1 MHLLRFGGAI
11 YDRGTTRLANLGRTF
26 TKFFG
31 SPLFLI
37 LPLVLD
43 EAKIS
48 FRLISS
54 NSLAGDGLFYANVY
68 ASFKTVLQGRS
79 LAHREASGF
88 YRLKPLAF
96 AVVAL
101 KNKLSSA
108 VAKLKKS
115 PAKPVPAKKAPA
127 KKAPAKKAPAKKLPA
142 KKAPAKK
149 APAKKAPVKKAPA
162 KKESVKKAPVRPTL
176 AKPTLAKPTLAKP
189 PVKKAPAKKPEA
201 EIIKG
206 AHKTALTSSTAKG
219 GATTI
224 SVYKPEVEA
233 SDVVVVEEKRL
244 VLPPPIRKPKPGK
257 KAPSLKPIKAA
268 PAPFVIEG
276 EENWTATELKAIRA
290 ELAKDLIRLKKELAE
305 IESEMD
311 DLIEASGVGAGD
323 DQADAGAKTFEREH
337 EISLV
342 YNARDMVLQTERA
355 LERIDT
361 KTYGRCEDC
370 GNAIGKARLQVFPRA
385 TLCMLCKQKEERR

>member
-1 MHLLRFGGAI
+1 M
-11 YDRGTTRLANLGRTF
+11 
-26 TKFFG
+26 
-31 SPLFLI
+31 
-37 LPLVLD
+37 
-43 EAKIS
+43 AKK
-48 FRLISS
+48 
-54 NSLAGDGLFYANVY
+54 A
-68 ASFKTVLQGRS
+68 
-79 LAHREASGF
+79 
-88 YRLKPLAF
+88 
-96 AVVAL
+96 
-101 KNKLSSA
+101 
-108 VAKLKKS
+108 
-115 PAKPVPAKKAPA
+115 PAKKAAAKAPA
-127 KKAPAKKAPAKKLPA
+127 KKAPAKI
-142 KKAPAKK
+142 APAKK
-149 APAKKAPVKKAPA
+149 APAKKSPEKKIPAKKAVAKAPVKKSAPVKPA
-162 KKESVKKAPVRPTL
+162 ASKPEKKAPVRPTL
-176 AKPTLAKPTLAKP
+176 AKKPMP
-189 PVKKAPAKKPEA
+189 KKPAA

-233 SDVVVVEEKRL
+233 SDIVVVEEKRL

-268 PAPFVIEG
+268 PAPFVSEG
-276 EENWTATELKAIRA
+276 EESWSATELKSIRA
-290 ELAKDLIRLKKELAE
+290 ELAKDLVRLKKELEA

-355 LERIDT
+355 LDRIDT

-385 TLCMLCKQKEERR
+385 TLCMICKQKEERR